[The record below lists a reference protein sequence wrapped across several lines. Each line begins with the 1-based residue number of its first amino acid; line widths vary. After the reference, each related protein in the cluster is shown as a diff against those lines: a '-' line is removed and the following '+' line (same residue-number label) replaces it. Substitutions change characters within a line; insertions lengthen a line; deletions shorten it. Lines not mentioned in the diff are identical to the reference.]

1 MLVEERMEEIVRL
14 VESRGS
20 MQIQEL
26 IERLEISESTIRRDL
41 NVLDRKGLLTKVH
54 GGAIAIRNSG
64 LHNDSFVEIREDINR
79 DEKNRIARY
88 AASLIKAGDM
98 VYLDSG
104 TTTGHMIDY
113 LTQEHAVFV
122 TNAIMHARKLAAR
135 GFQVHL
141 AGGELKPVTEAIVG
155 EEALDFLEK
164 YHFTRGF
171 WGTNGVEKTAGFT
184 TPGVREAKVKE
195 YSMKHCKECYVLCDS
210 SKISKIS
217 MVKFG
222 SFEDARIIT
231 TALKDEEYRRCENV
245 IQVS

>member
-1 MLVEERMEEIVRL
+1 M
-14 VESRGS
+14 
-20 MQIQEL
+20 
-26 IERLEISESTIRRDL
+26 
-41 NVLDRKGLLTKVH
+41 VLDRKGLLTKVH

-135 GFQVHL
+135 GFQVIL
-141 AGGELKPVTEAIVG
+141 QAE
-155 EEALDFLEK
+155 
-164 YHFTRGF
+164 
-171 WGTNGVEKTAGFT
+171 
-184 TPGVREAKVKE
+184 
-195 YSMKHCKECYVLCDS
+195 S
-210 SKISKIS
+210 
-217 MVKFG
+217 
-222 SFEDARIIT
+222 
-231 TALKDEEYRRCENV
+231 
-245 IQVS
+245 

>member
-26 IERLEISESTIRRDL
+26 IERLGISESTIRRDL

-122 TNAIMHARKLAAR
+122 TNAII
-135 GFQVHL
+135 QVHL

-171 WGTNGVEKTAGFT
+171 WGANGVEKTVGFT

-195 YSMKHCKECYVLCDS
+195 YSMKHCSECYVLCDS

-222 SFEDARIIT
+222 SFGDARIIT

>member
-20 MQIQEL
+20 IQIQEL
-26 IERLEISESTIRRDL
+26 IERLKISESTIRRDL
-41 NVLDRKGLLTKVH
+41 TVLDRKGLLTKVH

-64 LHNDSFVEIREDINR
+64 LHNDSFVEVREDINR
-79 DEKNRIARY
+79 EEKNRIARY
-88 AASLIKAGDM
+88 AASLIEAGDM

-113 LTQEHAVFV
+113 LTQGNAVFV
-122 TNAIMHARKLAAR
+122 TNALMHARKLAAK

-141 AGGELKPVTEAIVG
+141 TGGEFKTVTEAIVG
-155 EEALDFLEK
+155 EEALEFLEK
-164 YHFTRGF
+164 YHFTKGF
-171 WGTNGVEKTAGFT
+171 WGTNGVEKNTGFT

-222 SFEDARIIT
+222 SFEDAKIIT
-231 TALKDEEYRRCENV
+231 TTLKDEEYRKCENV